1 MFFFANTVLMIQ
13 TNHKANNKNK
23 ETTINKKFLDKK
35 IINNKK
41 FIEGEFIRKDI
52 EKHVIFPLAFQNSEE
67 KMKNAMIAKGQLCNR
82 EYVSK
87 NIDAVIYC
95 LIEQY
100 FKSTFYTYG
109 CKVAEPASFVYDDS
123 PDWEKELFKQGKLY
137 DFAIGKYAYGHNMYD
152 LVTVQSYLFNKA
164 DEYINNELKKDKNF
178 RINLNYLKSLNEIS
192 TYEKAIP
199 VAYKWE
205 KEKSEKWAREI
216 LMKEEKQN
224 KENKAVNIL
233 ANTLQNQR

>member
-1 MFFFANTVLMIQ
+1 M
-13 TNHKANNKNK
+13 
-23 ETTINKKFLDKK
+23 NKKFLDEKTAK
-35 IINNKK
+35 NKK
-41 FIEGEFIRKDI
+41 FIDGEYIREDI
-52 EKHVIFPLAFQNSEE
+52 EKCVIFPLAFQNSEE
-67 KMKNAMIAKGQLCNR
+67 KMKNAMVAKGQLCNR

-109 CKVAEPASFVYDDS
+109 CKVAEPARSVYNDS
-123 PDWEKELFKQGKLY
+123 PKWQKELFKKGELY
-137 DFAIGKYAYGHNMYD
+137 NFNIGRYSYGFPMYD

-178 RINLNYLKSLNEIS
+178 RINLNYLRSLNEIS
-192 TYEKAIP
+192 TYEKAIS

-205 KEKSEKWAREI
+205 KEKSEKWEREI

>member
-1 MFFFANTVLMIQ
+1 MFFFVNIVSTIRK
-13 TNHKANNKNK
+13 NHKANNKNK
-23 ETTINKKFLDKK
+23 DTTMNKKFLDD
-35 IINNKK
+35 NK
-41 FIEGEFIRKDI
+41 FIRKEI
-52 EKHVIFPLAFQNSEE
+52 EEHVIFPLDFQNSEE
-67 KMKNAMIAKGQLCNR
+67 KMKKAMIAKGQLCNR

-87 NIDAVIYC
+87 NIDPVIYC

-109 CKVAEPASFVYDDS
+109 CKVAEPASFVFDDS
-123 PDWEKELFKQGKLY
+123 PDWKKELFKKGELY
-137 DFAIGKYAYGHNMYD
+137 DFNIGRYSYDFPMYD

-178 RINLNYLKSLNEIS
+178 RINLNYLRSLNEIS

-205 KEKSEKWAREI
+205 KEKSEKWEREI

>member
-1 MFFFANTVLMIQ
+1 M
-13 TNHKANNKNK
+13 
-23 ETTINKKFLDKK
+23 NKKFLDEKTAK
-35 IINNKK
+35 NKK
-41 FIEGEFIRKDI
+41 FLDDNKFIRKEI
-52 EKHVIFPLAFQNSEE
+52 EEHVIFPLAFQNSEE
-67 KMKNAMIAKGQLCNR
+67 KMKKAMIAKGQLCNR

-87 NIDAVIYC
+87 NIDPVIYC

-109 CKVAEPASFVYDDS
+109 CKVAEPASFVFDDS
-123 PDWEKELFKQGKLY
+123 PDWKKELFKKGELY
-137 DFAIGKYAYGHNMYD
+137 DFNIGRYSYDFPMYD

-164 DEYINNELKKDKNF
+164 DEYINNELKKDENF
-178 RINLNYLKSLNEIS
+178 RINLNYLRSLNEIS

-205 KEKSEKWAREI
+205 KEKSEKWEREI

>member
-1 MFFFANTVLMIQ
+1 M
-13 TNHKANNKNK
+13 
-23 ETTINKKFLDKK
+23 NKKFLDEKTAK
-35 IINNKK
+35 NKK
-41 FIEGEFIRKDI
+41 FLDDNKFIRKEI
-52 EKHVIFPLAFQNSEE
+52 VEHVIFPLAFQNSEE
-67 KMKNAMIAKGQLCNR
+67 KMKKAMIAKGQLCNR

-87 NIDAVIYC
+87 NIDPVIYC

-109 CKVAEPASFVYDDS
+109 CKVAEPASFVFDDS
-123 PDWEKELFKQGKLY
+123 PDWKKELFKKGELY
-137 DFAIGKYAYGHNMYD
+137 DFNIGRYSYDFPMYD

-178 RINLNYLKSLNEIS
+178 RINLNYLRSLNEIS

-205 KEKSEKWAREI
+205 KEKSEKWEREI

>member
-1 MFFFANTVLMIQ
+1 MFFFVNIVSTIRK
-13 TNHKANNKNK
+13 NHKANNKNK
-23 ETTINKKFLDKK
+23 DTTMNKKFLDDDK
-35 IINNKK
+35 
-41 FIEGEFIRKDI
+41 FIRKEI
-52 EKHVIFPLAFQNSEE
+52 EEHVIFPLAFQNSEE
-67 KMKNAMIAKGQLCNR
+67 KMKKAMIAKGQLCNR

-87 NIDAVIYC
+87 NIDPVIYC

-109 CKVAEPASFVYDDS
+109 CKVAEPASFVFDDS
-123 PDWEKELFKQGKLY
+123 PDWKKELFKKGELY
-137 DFAIGKYAYGHNMYD
+137 DFNIGRYSYDFPMYD

-178 RINLNYLKSLNEIS
+178 RINLNYLRSLNEIS

-205 KEKSEKWAREI
+205 KEKSEKWEREI

>member
-1 MFFFANTVLMIQ
+1 M
-13 TNHKANNKNK
+13 
-23 ETTINKKFLDKK
+23 NKKFLDD
-35 IINNKK
+35 NK
-41 FIEGEFIRKDI
+41 FIRKEI
-52 EKHVIFPLAFQNSEE
+52 EEHVIFPLAFQNSEE
-67 KMKNAMIAKGQLCNR
+67 KMKKAMIAKGQLCNR

-87 NIDAVIYC
+87 NIDPVIYC

-109 CKVAEPASFVYDDS
+109 CKVAEPASFVFDDS
-123 PDWEKELFKQGKLY
+123 PDWKKELFKKGELY
-137 DFAIGKYAYGHNMYD
+137 DFNIGRYSYDFPMYD

-178 RINLNYLKSLNEIS
+178 RINLNYLRSLNEIS

-205 KEKSEKWAREI
+205 KEKSEKWEREI

-233 ANTLQNQR
+233 ANTLQNQRQFVFKFKLNNGEGLYFHHYFFIKIWWSREYFY